1 MHENEIATIVFKCA
15 IEVHKKFGPGLL
27 ENVYDVCLAHKIRE
41 MGLLVDCQVGLPV
54 SFENVRLQ
62 AGYRLDQLI
71 EKKVVVEV
79 KAVEGLNEIHF
90 AQVLTY
96 LKLSSCKLGLL
107 INFNSLLLKN
117 GVRRVINGN
126 L

>member
-15 IEVHKKFGPGLL
+15 IEVLKKFGPGLL
-27 ENVYDVCLAHKIRE
+27 ENVYDVYLAHKIRE
-41 MGLLVDCQVGLPV
+41 MGLTVECQVGLPV
-54 SFENVRLQ
+54 CFESIRLQ

-71 EKKVVVEV
+71 EKKLIVEV
-79 KAVEGLNEIHF
+79 KAVEGLNEIHL

-96 LKLSSCKLGLL
+96 LKLSGCKLGLL
-107 INFNSLLLKN
+107 INFNSVLLK
-117 GVRRVINGN
+117 GGIRRVINGR